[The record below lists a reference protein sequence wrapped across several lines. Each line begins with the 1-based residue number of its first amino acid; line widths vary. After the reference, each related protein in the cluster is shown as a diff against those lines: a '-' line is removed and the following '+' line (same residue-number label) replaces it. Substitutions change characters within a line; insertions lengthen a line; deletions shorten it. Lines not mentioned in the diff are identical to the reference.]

1 MYVYSYTPLCGCHS
15 VNPNFLPDEPLVRLE
30 LAISWASDIAVS
42 LHVRLTGAPIPITIE
57 LKDVSIRC
65 TVRIELKDFT
75 DKGALNMCA
84 HSHLHSYTR
93 KYTHTYTHAYFHTSM

>member
-1 MYVYSYTPLCGCHS
+1 MHIYIHIHIYIYIYIYIYSYTLLYGYRS
-15 VNPNFLPDEPLVRLE
+15 VNPNFLPEEPLVRLE
-30 LAISWASDIAVS
+30 LAISWASDIAVA

-75 DKGALNMCA
+75 DKGAL
-84 HSHLHSYTR
+84 
-93 KYTHTYTHAYFHTSM
+93 KYIRD